1 MGVSGRYPIIPPIR
15 PLVLQVFFHHPFI
28 LAPDLF
34 SQERVAPFSQHIQRG
49 RMLTLSRPRAFSA
62 NRISRTMRICSIK
75 RPERAPTRPA
85 LAPATER
92 SWLFRI
98 RNNQDLSQIGNRKG
112 LAGEKSSLFFQA
124 IRIIREMREATNG
137 LFPAIAVWE
146 NVMGAFSSNDRMDF
160 RAVLSAF
167 TDTDVS
173 MPASGRWAGAG
184 MVRGRTPDLCWRLMD
199 AQHWSS
205 PRLARRQRIFLVAD
219 FGGRRSHEIL
229 FKPRT
234 MQSLPAFGG
243 DRGLPAACGDRG
255 SFIEARR
262 RVPVTRPFQCFRMR
276 ASAKERTETA
286 FRNSF
291 GLPTDPFPTLLAGG
305 ISPFAFWYEDDP
317 AGGCVRF
324 PTETECARLMG
335 LPEGWTRYGADGE
348 EILSSH
354 RYRALGNAIALP
366 CAEYIMAGIAEALT
380 KGGANDGI

>member
-1 MGVSGRYPIIPPIR
+1 MVYFQQSLFGKTSWERFHQMTGWILEPFYP
-15 PLVLQVFFHHPFI
+15 
-28 LAPDLF
+28 
-34 SQERVAPFSQHIQRG
+34 
-49 RMLTLSRPRAFSA
+49 
-62 NRISRTMRICSIK
+62 
-75 RPERAPTRPA
+75 
-85 LAPATER
+85 
-92 SWLFRI
+92 
-98 RNNQDLSQIGNRKG
+98 LSQTPMFQCLLLEDGQEPEWCEGERLTSAGGSWTPSIG
-112 LAGEKSSLFFQA
+112 QA
-124 IRIIREMREATNG
+124 
-137 LFPAIAVWE
+137 
-146 NVMGAFSSNDRMDF
+146 
-160 RAVLSAF
+160 
-167 TDTDVS
+167 
-173 MPASGRWAGAG
+173 
-184 MVRGRTPDLCWRLMD
+184 
-199 AQHWSS
+199 

-234 MQSLPAFGG
+234 MQSLPALGG

-255 SFIEARR
+255 SFIEAGR

-324 PTETECARLMG
+324 PTETECERLMG

>member
-1 MGVSGRYPIIPPIR
+1 
-15 PLVLQVFFHHPFI
+15 
-28 LAPDLF
+28 
-34 SQERVAPFSQHIQRG
+34 
-49 RMLTLSRPRAFSA
+49 
-62 NRISRTMRICSIK
+62 
-75 RPERAPTRPA
+75 
-85 LAPATER
+85 
-92 SWLFRI
+92 
-98 RNNQDLSQIGNRKG
+98 
-112 LAGEKSSLFFQA
+112 
-124 IRIIREMREATNG
+124 
-137 LFPAIAVWE
+137 
-146 NVMGAFSSNDRMDF
+146 
-160 RAVLSAF
+160 
-167 TDTDVS
+167 
-173 MPASGRWAGAG
+173 

-199 AQHWSS
+199 AQYWAS

-234 MQSLPAFGG
+234 MQSLPALGG
-243 DRGLPAACGDRG
+243 DCGLPAACGDRG
-255 SFIEARR
+255 SFIEAGR

-324 PTETECARLMG
+324 PTETECERLMG